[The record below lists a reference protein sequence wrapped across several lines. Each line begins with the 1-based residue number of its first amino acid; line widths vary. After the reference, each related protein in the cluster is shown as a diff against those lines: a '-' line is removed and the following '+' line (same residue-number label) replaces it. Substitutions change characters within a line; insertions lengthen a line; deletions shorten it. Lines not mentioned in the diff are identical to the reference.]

1 MKTALVL
8 VTTFLSLSSF
18 SQTLFSQCYNYSY
31 ATDNVYEDRFNVTVK
46 TNDEGF
52 DALVEKKM
60 WDLLLKDYVT
70 VLETPKDITLGSS
83 VEKKGN
89 LRFVIKVNLGDY
101 TRGENL
107 IEVLNSLPS
116 VTVSC
121 RYKLN

>member
-18 SQTLFSQCYNYSY
+18 AQTLFSQCYNYSY

-70 VLETPKDITLGSS
+70 VLETPKDIALGSS

-89 LRFVIKVNLGDY
+89 LRFVIKVNLSDY

-116 VTVSC
+116 VMVSC